1 MGNEQDEFLQELLA
15 DFRIEATEHYNTIQ
29 EGLLSLE
36 SRGSSVPDNS
46 TIERI
51 FRCTHSL
58 KGAARAVNL
67 LDIEKLCMTLES
79 VFNSLKKG
87 ESIINP
93 PLFDILNKAVDLLNV
108 LISNIKKD
116 GSYETVSSLPQIIR
130 NLEFAQKGSV
140 NAPKEA
146 ENISPDTADI
156 QNVKTETEDSI
167 YDKRDPS
174 EKDDDSIR
182 ISSGKLNRLL
192 RETEDFIVV
201 KSAVDFYKNELA
213 EISSKYDDPKLTYVF
228 EDIVRFQKIVDRM
241 VDDLIIGIKSTLL
254 SPFSTILNIVP
265 KIVRDI
271 AKASSKDI
279 SVSIKD
285 DYYEIDRRILEEI
298 KDPIIHLVRNCVD
311 HGIETKEERI
321 KKGKPAQGKLTIT
334 VKKEAS
340 RHISL
345 IIDDD
350 GDGINTEKVLKS
362 AIKHNIIDEA
372 RANKLT
378 EKEIFSLI
386 FKSGVS
392 SNDMITNISGRG
404 LGMAIVA
411 EKVANLGGTID
422 VKSCRGCGTTFTITL
437 PQSIA
442 TFRGILI
449 IVEGRSF
456 IIPSIFLEKALL
468 VKSQSIKSV
477 GGRSVIIIDGNAVGY
492 LPMREALGIE
502 RLSSETSKNNHLN
515 VLILSVNNNRIAFSV
530 DEVKEEQEGIVKD
543 LGPVLNQIKKIAG
556 VTILANGVIVPV
568 INVSELINEISFNSQ
583 FDYLD
588 ENEAEVVEQAKKK
601 ILVVEDSI
609 TIRTML
615 KTMIENGGYIV
626 KTAVDGQDGYETLMK
641 EEFDMLVSDVEMPR
655 MNGFELT
662 AKVREN
668 GAFTDMPIVLVTG
681 RDKPEDRKKG
691 MEAGANAYIIKGSFE
706 KSNLLDTIQRLI

>member
-1 MGNEQDEFLQELLA
+1 MSNEQDEFLQELLA

-36 SRGSSVPDNS
+36 SRGSAVPDSS

-87 ESIINP
+87 ESILNP
-93 PLFDILNKAVDLLNV
+93 PLFDVLNKAVDVLNL

-116 GSYETVSSLPQIIR
+116 GSYETVSSLPHVIR
-130 NLEFAQKGSV
+130 NLEFAQKGSANV
-140 NAPKEA
+140 QKE
-146 ENISPDTADI
+146 EESISSDSADI
-156 QNVKTETEDSI
+156 QNAKIETEDNI
-167 YDKRDPS
+167 YIKRDPS
-174 EKDDDSIR
+174 EKDDDTIR
-182 ISSGKLNRLL
+182 ISSGKLNLLL

-201 KSAVDFYKNELA
+201 KSAVEFYKNELA
-213 EISSKYDDPKLTYVF
+213 EISAKYNDDKLTYVF
-228 EDIVRFQKIVDRM
+228 EDIIRFQKIVDRM

-265 KIVRDI
+265 KIARDI

-298 KDPIIHLVRNCVD
+298 KDPVIHLVRNCVD
-311 HGIETKEERI
+311 HGIETTEERI
-321 KKGKPAQGKLTIT
+321 KKGKPAQGKLIIT

-340 RHISL
+340 RQISL

-372 RANKLT
+372 RASKLT
-378 EKEIFSLI
+378 ENEIFSLI

-422 VKSCRGCGTTFTITL
+422 IKSCRGCGTTFTITL

-468 VKSQSIKSV
+468 VKSQYIKSI
-477 GGRSVIIIDGNAVGY
+477 GGRNVIIIDGNAVGY

-502 RLSSETSKNNHLN
+502 KQSSEPSKNNHLN

-583 FDYLD
+583 LDYFD
-588 ENEAEVVEQAKKK
+588 ENETDIVEQSRKK

-662 AKVREN
+662 SMVRQN

-706 KSNLLDTIQRLI
+706 KSNLLDSIQRLI